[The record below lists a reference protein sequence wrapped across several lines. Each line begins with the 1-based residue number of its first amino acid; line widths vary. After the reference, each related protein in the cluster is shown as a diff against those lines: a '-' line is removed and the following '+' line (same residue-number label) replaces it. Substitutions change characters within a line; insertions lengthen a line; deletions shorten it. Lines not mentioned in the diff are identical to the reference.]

1 MLKASEYNVHL
12 SNASIVNTVVVV
24 VTLVVWVVYY
34 IPTTETTSPFED
46 R

>member
-1 MLKASEYNVHL
+1 MLKASEYNVYL
-12 SNASIVNTVVVV
+12 SNASIVNTVVV